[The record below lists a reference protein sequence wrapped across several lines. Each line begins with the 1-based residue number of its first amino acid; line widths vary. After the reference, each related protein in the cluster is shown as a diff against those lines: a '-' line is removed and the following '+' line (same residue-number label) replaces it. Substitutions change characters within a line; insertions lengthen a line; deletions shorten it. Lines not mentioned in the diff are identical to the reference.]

1 MRWGEKR
8 KNGMSGKVIQD
19 VSGVVLAGGKSKRM
33 GRDKRHLSVHGKPLL
48 DRVTSVLLELF
59 PEVLLVLAEED
70 ISRQDDRIRIVTD
83 LIPDCA
89 AVGGLYT
96 GLYHS
101 RCPRVFVVACDMPF
115 INPAVIELFL
125 QKTDATDI
133 VVAQLV
139 TGLQP
144 LHGLYAKR
152 CLPIL
157 KDMIDDRDFRLQNIA
172 GKPGL
177 TVHRVLETEITR
189 LDPQL
194 VSFLNLNSPAD
205 LELANKIIV
214 PMYGECIE
222 WP

>member
-1 MRWGEKR
+1 MIGE
-8 KNGMSGKVIQD
+8 

-33 GRDKRHLSVHGKPLL
+33 GMDKRHLSVHGKPLL

-70 ISRQDDRIRIVTD
+70 ISRQDDRMRIVMD

-101 RCPRVFVVACDMPF
+101 RYPRVFVVACDMPF

-125 QKTDATDI
+125 QKIDPTDI
-133 VVAQLV
+133 VLAQLV

-144 LHGLYAKR
+144 LHGLYSKQ

-157 KDMIDDRDFRLQNIA
+157 KEMIDARDLRLQNIVD
-172 GKPGL
+172 KQGL
-177 TVHRVLETEITR
+177 TVHRVSEAEIKR

-194 VSFLNLNSPAD
+194 LSFLNLNSPAD
-205 LELANKIIV
+205 LELANKIS
-214 PMYGECIE
+214 PG
-222 WP
+222 

>member
-1 MRWGEKR
+1 MIGE
-8 KNGMSGKVIQD
+8 

-33 GRDKRHLSVHGKPLL
+33 GMDKRHLSVHGKPLL
-48 DRVTSVLLELF
+48 DRVTSILLELF

-101 RCPRVFVVACDMPF
+101 RYSRVFVVACDMPF
-115 INPAVIELFL
+115 INPAVIGLFL
-125 QKTDATDI
+125 QKIDATDI

-144 LHGLYAKR
+144 LHGLYSKQ
-152 CLPIL
+152 CLPVL
-157 KDMIDDRDFRLQNIA
+157 KDMIDARDLRLQNIA
-172 GKPGL
+172 DKQGL
-177 TVHRVLETEITR
+177 TVHRVPETEIKR
-189 LDPQL
+189 VDPQL
-194 VSFLNLNSPAD
+194 LSFLNVNSPAD
-205 LELANKIIV
+205 LELANKIS
-214 PMYGECIE
+214 PG
-222 WP
+222 